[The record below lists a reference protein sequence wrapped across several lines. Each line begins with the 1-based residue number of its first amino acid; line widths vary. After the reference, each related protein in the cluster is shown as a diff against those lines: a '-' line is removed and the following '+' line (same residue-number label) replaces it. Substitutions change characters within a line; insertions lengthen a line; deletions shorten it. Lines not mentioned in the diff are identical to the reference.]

1 VIVSNEL
8 IDEGGSKMLILD
20 NSGKLILSS
29 EIVSNVT
36 EVDLGSLSKGVYFI
50 HISNK
55 NQKIIRRIVKE

>member
-1 VIVSNEL
+1 
-8 IDEGGSKMLILD
+8 MLILD
-20 NSGKLILSS
+20 NSGRIILDRDIFTS
-29 EIVSNVT
+29 ET